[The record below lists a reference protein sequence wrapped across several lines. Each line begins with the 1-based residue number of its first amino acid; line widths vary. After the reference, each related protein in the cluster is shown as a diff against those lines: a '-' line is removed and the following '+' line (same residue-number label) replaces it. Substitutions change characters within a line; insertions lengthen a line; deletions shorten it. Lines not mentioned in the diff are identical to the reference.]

1 MRSRITRSTRAT
13 ASSTS
18 ILTAIG
24 LAFPESNKA
33 SLLMRWLLVVT
44 LLIALALGGRLALL
58 AAGNSQRVAPLL
70 EGMGDHHHP
79 ITTDNP
85 MVQRFFDQGLV
96 LAYGF
101 NHAEAA
107 RSFREAI
114 RLDPDCAS
122 CHWGLSYV
130 LGPNINSMMDAS
142 DLPEAWN
149 ALQKALEHKDRAS
162 PKEQAFIEALSKRYA
177 AEVPEDRSHLDKA
190 YAEAMGEVAR
200 RFPEDTDAATL
211 YAEALMDTTP
221 WDYWLE
227 NGEPKPETVEILA
240 TLDSV
245 LEQDPDQPG
254 ANHFLIHA
262 VEVWYPERGVAA
274 ADRLGAAVPGA
285 GHLVHMPS
293 HIYLR
298 VGRYNEA
305 SAANLAAIKADD
317 DYVTA
322 CRKQGMYPVMYMP
335 HNHHFL
341 WAAATLEGRSQLAID
356 TAREMASRQ
365 DADQMRQP
373 GYSTVQHYWIT
384 PLYALVRF
392 GRWEEI
398 LQEPAPDA
406 DLIYPVGV
414 WHYARA
420 IALIRTQLLEE
431 ADQELASLDEI
442 LADPSLAS
450 ITVWDLNDAASL
462 LAIARE
468 VVAGELAAARGDLET
483 GIELLEAGVTLE
495 SELAYDEPPTW
506 HSPVRLNLGAT
517 LLQANR
523 PAEAERIY
531 REDLETYPDNGWAL
545 IGLQQSLEAQG
556 KNLEAKEV
564 AQRYAKAWQHADLKL
579 TSSRL

>member
-1 MRSRITRSTRAT
+1 MQNRRIPTEFS
-13 ASSTS
+13 
-18 ILTAIG
+18 L
-24 LAFPESNKA
+24 PESN
-33 SLLMRWLLVVT
+33 SLGISARPLLVAT
-44 LLIALALGGRLALL
+44 TALLLLLVGQLALL
-58 AAGNSQRVAPLL
+58 AADDSQRVAPLL
-70 EGMGDHHHP
+70 KGMGEHHHP

-122 CHWGLSYV
+122 CYWGLSYV

-162 PKEQAFIEALSKRYA
+162 PKEQAFIEALSKRYTA
-177 AEVPEDRSHLDKA
+177 DAPEDRSHLDWA
-190 YAEAMGEVAR
+190 YAEAMGDVAR
-200 RFPEDTDAATL
+200 RFPADTDAATL
-211 YAEALMDTTP
+211 HAEALMDTTP

-227 NGEPKPETVEILA
+227 NGDPKPETVEILA
-240 TLDSV
+240 TLDAV
-245 LEQDPDQPG
+245 LEEDPNHPG

-262 VEVWYPERGVAA
+262 VEVWYPERGIEA
-274 ADRLGAAVPGA
+274 ADRLGAVVPGA

-298 VGRYNEA
+298 VGRYHDA
-305 SAANLAAIKADD
+305 SEANLAAIEADD
-317 DYVTA
+317 EYVTA
-322 CRKQGMYPVMYMP
+322 CRRQGMYPVMYMP

-341 WAAATLEGRSQLAID
+341 WAAASLEGRSQLAIE

-365 DADQMRQP
+365 DADKMRQP

-384 PLYALVRF
+384 PLYAMVRF
-392 GRWEEI
+392 GRWQEI
-398 LQEPAPDA
+398 LQVPSPDP
-406 DLIYPVGV
+406 DLIYPIGV

-420 IALIRTQLLEE
+420 MALIRTQDLD
-431 ADQELASLDEI
+431 AAARELASLTKV

-462 LAIARE
+462 LAIAKE
-468 VVAGELAAARGDLET
+468 VVAGELATARGDLEI
-483 GIELLEAGVTLE
+483 GIRHLEAGVELE
-495 SELAYDEPPTW
+495 SKLNYDEPPTW
-506 HSPVRLNLGAT
+506 HAPVRLNLGAV

-531 REDLETYPDNGWAL
+531 REDLEIYPDNGWAL

-556 KNLEAKEV
+556 KNLQAKEV
-564 AQRYAKAWQHADLKL
+564 EQLYAKAWQHADLKL

>member
-1 MRSRITRSTRAT
+1 VA
-13 ASSTS
+13 
-18 ILTAIG
+18 
-24 LAFPESNKA
+24 
-33 SLLMRWLLVVT
+33 T
-44 LLIALALGGRLALL
+44 LLLLLLLGGRLALL
-58 AAGNSQRVAPLL
+58 AADDSQRVAPLL
-70 EGMGDHHHP
+70 EGMGEHHHP
-79 ITTDNP
+79 ISTDNP

-114 RLDPDCAS
+114 RLAPDCAS
-122 CHWGLSYV
+122 CYWGLSYV

-149 ALQKALEHKDRAS
+149 ALQKALEDKDEAS
-162 PKEQAFIEALSKRYA
+162 PKEQAFIEALSKRYT
-177 AEVPEDRSHLDKA
+177 AEAPKDRSHLDRA
-190 YAEAMGEVAR
+190 YADAMGEVAR

-227 NGEPKPETVEILA
+227 NGDPKPETVEILA
-240 TLDSV
+240 TLNAV
-245 LEQDPDQPG
+245 LELDPNHPG
-254 ANHFLIHA
+254 ANHFYIHA
-262 VEVWYPERGVAA
+262 VEVWHPERGVAA
-274 ADRLGAAVPGA
+274 ADRLGALVPGA

-305 SAANLAAIKADD
+305 SAANLEAIEADD
-317 DYVTA
+317 EYVTT

-341 WAAATLEGRSQLAID
+341 WAAASLEGRSQLAID

-365 DADQMRQP
+365 DADKMRQP
-373 GYSTVQHYWIT
+373 GYSTVQHYWVT
-384 PLYALVRF
+384 PIYAMVRF

-398 LQEPAPDA
+398 LQEPSPDA
-406 DLIYPVGV
+406 DLLYPVGV

-420 IALIRTQLLEE
+420 MALIRTRRLEE
-431 ADQELASLDEI
+431 AAQELASLNEI
-442 LADPSLAS
+442 LADPALAA
-450 ITVWDLNDAASL
+450 ITVWDLNNAASL
-462 LAIARE
+462 LAIAGE
-468 VVAGELAAARGDLET
+468 VVAGELATARGDFETGIQHLET
-483 GIELLEAGVTLE
+483 GVILE
-495 SELAYDEPPTW
+495 SELTYDEPPTW
-506 HSPVRLNLGAT
+506 HSPVRLNLGAA

-523 PAEAERIY
+523 PADAERVY
-531 REDLETYPDNGWAL
+531 REDLEVFPDNGWAL

-556 KNLEAKEV
+556 KTEEAKEV
-564 AQRYAKAWQHADLKL
+564 AQRFAEAWKNADLSL
-579 TSSRL
+579 TASRL

>member
-1 MRSRITRSTRAT
+1 MQNRRIPTEFSLTVSNSLGISARPLLLAT
-13 ASSTS
+13 
-18 ILTAIG
+18 TA
-24 LAFPESNKA
+24 
-33 SLLMRWLLVVT
+33 LLLLLV
-44 LLIALALGGRLALL
+44 GQLALL
-58 AAGNSQRVAPLL
+58 AADDSQRVAPLL
-70 EGMGDHHHP
+70 EGMGEHHHP

-122 CHWGLSYV
+122 CYWGLSYV

-162 PKEQAFIEALSKRYA
+162 PKEQAFIEALSKRYTA
-177 AEVPEDRSHLDKA
+177 DAPEDRSHLDWA
-190 YAEAMGEVAR
+190 YAEAMGDVAR
-200 RFPEDTDAATL
+200 RFPADTDAATL
-211 YAEALMDTTP
+211 HAEALMDTTP

-227 NGEPKPETVEILA
+227 NGDPKPETIEILA
-240 TLDSV
+240 TLDAV
-245 LEQDPDQPG
+245 LEEDPNHPG

-262 VEVWYPERGVAA
+262 VEVWYPERGIEA
-274 ADRLGAAVPGA
+274 ADRLGAVVPGA

-298 VGRYNEA
+298 VGRYHDA
-305 SAANLAAIKADD
+305 SEANLAAIEADD
-317 DYVTA
+317 EYVTA
-322 CRKQGMYPVMYMP
+322 CRRQGMYPVMYMP

-341 WAAATLEGRSQLAID
+341 WAAASLEGRSQLAIE

-365 DADQMRQP
+365 DADKMRQP

-384 PLYALVRF
+384 PLYAMVRF
-392 GRWEEI
+392 GRWQEI
-398 LQEPAPDA
+398 LQVSSPDP
-406 DLIYPVGV
+406 DLIYPIGV

-420 IALIRTQLLEE
+420 MALIRTQDLD
-431 ADQELASLDEI
+431 AAARELASLTKV

-450 ITVWDLNDAASL
+450 ITVWDLNGAASL
-462 LAIARE
+462 LAIAKE
-468 VVAGELAAARGDLET
+468 VVVGELATARGDLEI
-483 GIELLEAGVTLE
+483 GIRHLEAGVELE
-495 SELAYDEPPTW
+495 SKLNYDEPPTW
-506 HSPVRLNLGAT
+506 HAPVRLNLGAV

-523 PAEAERIY
+523 PAEAERVY
-531 REDLETYPDNGWAL
+531 REDLEIYPDNGWAL

-556 KNLEAKEV
+556 KNLQAREV
-564 AQRYAKAWQHADLKL
+564 EQLYAKAWQHADLKL

>member
-1 MRSRITRSTRAT
+1 MQNRRIPTEFSLTVSNSLGISARPLLLAT
-13 ASSTS
+13 
-18 ILTAIG
+18 TA
-24 LAFPESNKA
+24 
-33 SLLMRWLLVVT
+33 LLLLLV
-44 LLIALALGGRLALL
+44 GQLALL
-58 AAGNSQRVAPLL
+58 AADDSQRVAPLL
-70 EGMGDHHHP
+70 EGMGEHHHP

-122 CHWGLSYV
+122 CYWGLSYV

-162 PKEQAFIEALSKRYA
+162 PKEQAFIEALSKRYTA
-177 AEVPEDRSHLDKA
+177 DAPEDRSHLDWA
-190 YAEAMGEVAR
+190 YAEAMGDVAR
-200 RFPEDTDAATL
+200 RFPADTDAATL
-211 YAEALMDTTP
+211 HAEALMDTTP

-227 NGEPKPETVEILA
+227 NGDPKPETIEILA
-240 TLDSV
+240 TLDAV
-245 LEQDPDQPG
+245 LEEVPNHPG

-262 VEVWYPERGVAA
+262 VEVWYPERGIEA
-274 ADRLGAAVPGA
+274 ADRLGAVVPGA

-298 VGRYNEA
+298 VGRYHDA
-305 SAANLAAIKADD
+305 SEANLAAIEADD
-317 DYVTA
+317 EYVTA
-322 CRKQGMYPVMYMP
+322 CRRQGMYPVMYMP

-341 WAAATLEGRSQLAID
+341 WAAASLEGRSQLAIE

-365 DADQMRQP
+365 DADKMRQP

-384 PLYALVRF
+384 PLYAMVRF
-392 GRWEEI
+392 GRWQEI
-398 LQEPAPDA
+398 LQVSSPDP
-406 DLIYPVGV
+406 DLIYPIGV

-420 IALIRTQLLEE
+420 MALIRTQDLD
-431 ADQELASLDEI
+431 AAARELASLTKV

-450 ITVWDLNDAASL
+450 ITVWDLNGAASL
-462 LAIARE
+462 LAIAKE
-468 VVAGELAAARGDLET
+468 VVVGELATARGDLEI
-483 GIELLEAGVTLE
+483 GIRHLEAGVELE
-495 SELAYDEPPTW
+495 SKLNYDEPPTW
-506 HSPVRLNLGAT
+506 HAPVRLNLGAV

-523 PAEAERIY
+523 PAEAERVY
-531 REDLETYPDNGWAL
+531 REDLEIYPDNGWAL

-556 KNLEAKEV
+556 KNLQAREV
-564 AQRYAKAWQHADLKL
+564 EQLYAKAWQHADLKL

>member
-1 MRSRITRSTRAT
+1 MRSRVTRCTRAARSSASIMT
-13 ASSTS
+13 ATMFTIPGS
-18 ILTAIG
+18 IRAGSRL
-24 LAFPESNKA
+24 
-33 SLLMRWLLVVT
+33 RWLLVAT
-44 LLIALALGGRLALL
+44 LLLMLVLGGRLALL
-58 AAGNSQRVAPLL
+58 AADESQRVAPLL
-70 EGMGDHHHP
+70 EGMGEHHHP

-114 RLDPDCAS
+114 RLAPECAS
-122 CHWGLSYV
+122 CYWGLSYV

-149 ALQKALEHKDRAS
+149 ALQQAVEHKDKAS
-162 PKEQAFIEALSKRYA
+162 PKEQAFIEALSKRYT
-177 AEVPEDRSHLDKA
+177 AEAPADRSHLDRA
-190 YAEAMGEVAR
+190 YADAMGEVAR
-200 RFPEDTDAATL
+200 RFPDDTDASTL

-227 NGEPKPETVEILA
+227 NGEPKPDTIEILA
-240 TLDSV
+240 TLESV
-245 LEQDPDQPG
+245 LERDPSHPG

-274 ADRLGAAVPGA
+274 ADRLGAVVPGA

-298 VGRYNEA
+298 VGRYSDA
-305 SAANLAAIKADD
+305 SAANLAAIEADD
-317 DYVTA
+317 EYVTA

-365 DADQMRQP
+365 DAEKMRQP
-373 GYSTVQHYWIT
+373 GYSTLQHYWIT
-384 PLYALVRF
+384 PLYAMVRF

-398 LQEPAPDA
+398 LQQPSPDS

-420 IALIRTQLLEE
+420 IALIRTQRLDG
-431 ADQELASLDEI
+431 AAQELAGLRKI
-442 LADPSLAS
+442 LADPALAS

-462 LAIARE
+462 LTIAGE
-468 VVAGELAAARGDLET
+468 VVAGELATAQGDLDSGIQHLET
-483 GIELLEAGVTLE
+483 GVMLE
-495 SELAYDEPPTW
+495 SELTYDEPPTW
-506 HSPVRLNLGAT
+506 HSPVRLNLGAV

-523 PAEAERIY
+523 AAEAERVY
-531 REDLETYPDNGWAL
+531 REDLQIFPENGWAL

-556 KNLEAKEV
+556 KDREAEAA
-564 AQRYAKAWQHADLKL
+564 AQRFTKAWQNADLVL
-579 TSSRL
+579 TASRL